1 MDSSDP
7 ARAALSVQS
16 ELSRWQG
23 RLLPFMV
30 TAIAA
35 FAVFFF
41 ISSYV
46 QLERLNQAVAPPSS
60 SALEQALARI
70 DDGVGALPIAE
81 ATALLRWKTMALLE
95 RDVVR
100 HRYAQVNATM
110 LLRAWTRQLGFVT
123 GMILAFVGAI
133 FILAKLSDSGTQLNA
148 EGNGLKGALST
159 SSPGIVLCVLG
170 TGLMLLT
177 LTINFEATTHD
188 VPVYLGPLPEQ
199 SASLPAPAPV
209 GSLASA
215 PRAEVDP
222 AKEAELAQEEQ
233 QLMHGRTPAV
243 SVETPPAV
251 AP

>member
-1 MDSSDP
+1 MDTSDP
-7 ARAALSVQS
+7 VPSALSVQS

-35 FAVFFF
+35 LAVFFF

-46 QLERLNQAVAPPSS
+46 QLERLNQAVAPPSTP
-60 SALEQALARI
+60 ALEQALSRI
-70 DDGVGALPIAE
+70 DTSAAALPIGE

-133 FILAKLSDSGTQLNA
+133 FILARLSDSGTQLNA

-170 TGLMLLT
+170 TGLMLVT

-188 VPVYLGPLPEQ
+188 VPVYLGPLAQ
-199 SASLPAPAPV
+199 SSASVAPPAPLD
-209 GSLASA
+209 SLASA
-215 PRAEVDP
+215 PRTQVDP
-222 AKEAELAQEEQ
+222 VKEAELAQEEQ
-233 QLMHGRTPAV
+233 RLMPGPAAPVEPSTATP
-243 SVETPPAV
+243 
-251 AP
+251 